1 MATFVRFSE
10 SICIDY
16 HSLGPSYSHLCVKV
30 VSQLGLS
37 FHEGSDTVD
46 HVLHEILLRS
56 SESPEVGDIED
67 TVVGLGVLAVDASDL
82 HLVLVGDL
90 VEDLLVFHELGQVD
104 VHRGSHGGSEVGGTG
119 RDVTEMVITGESC
132 DRFDVGGGSAQ
143 SLEDSCDVSALLH
156 GDDSQLILFVDP
168 DEEGLGVVVEDTS
181 ARRPVSVES
190 A

>member
-1 MATFVRFSE
+1 MK
-10 SICIDY
+10 
-16 HSLGPSYSHLCVKV
+16 YSHRHFLV
-30 VSQLGLS
+30 
-37 FHEGSDTVD
+37 HEGLDTVD
-46 HVLHEILLRS
+46 HVLNKLLLGF
-56 SESPEVGDIED
+56 SESSSVRDVED
-67 TVVGLGVLAVDASDL
+67 AIVGLGVLSVDASDL
-82 HLVLVGDL
+82 HLVSVGDL
-90 VEDLLVFHELGQVD
+90 LEDLLLFHELGQVD

-119 RDVTEMVITGESC
+119 RDVTEMVITGEFC

-143 SLEDSCDVSALLH
+143 SLEDSSDISALLH